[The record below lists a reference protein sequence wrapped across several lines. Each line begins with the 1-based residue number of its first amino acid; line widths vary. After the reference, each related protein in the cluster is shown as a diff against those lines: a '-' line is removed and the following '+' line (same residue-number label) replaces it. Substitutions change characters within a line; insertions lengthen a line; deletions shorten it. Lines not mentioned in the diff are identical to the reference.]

1 MTYRAERVRNYR
13 DYLETDKSMAYLSWL
28 FQSNRGVL
36 MAPGAEENWTVSVQH
51 SEADAQRF
59 VDNFAALAK
68 ELRG

>member
-1 MTYRAERVRNYR
+1 
-13 DYLETDKSMAYLSWL
+13 
-28 FQSNRGVL
+28 